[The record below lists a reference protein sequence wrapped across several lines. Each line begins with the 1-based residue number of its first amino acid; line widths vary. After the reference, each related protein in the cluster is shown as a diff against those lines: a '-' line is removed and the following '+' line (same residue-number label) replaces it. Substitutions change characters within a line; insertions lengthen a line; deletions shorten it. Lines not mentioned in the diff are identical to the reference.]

1 MAADAIQ
8 NSSSIIL
15 TSDSWLLTSFLMG
28 FDSFLG
34 NSAAVQALREMLRAH
49 RVPGA
54 LLFSGQEGVGKKTL
68 ALMMAK
74 AMVCERLP
82 DDFCGECVRCRR
94 AEEMVAGAAE
104 DLARRREMKESARRL
119 DGLVYFDLQLIAP
132 FTRYIL
138 TEQVRLLRHIAYTR
152 PFELPRRIFI
162 IDQAQA
168 IHWQAVDLLLKVL
181 EEPPAT
187 TTFVLVCP
195 NASELRLTI
204 RSRCQRIAFAPVDE
218 ESIVSLLAAKS
229 GPPEAKPALVARLAG
244 GSVGKAL
251 GFDLPAYI
259 ERREPW
265 LQLLESLTSGLAPD
279 GLSPAS
285 ATRAA
290 GPDWQRIFE
299 ATRILTADRE
309 HFDESLGIGY
319 SLLSDLLQVLERGE
333 RAHVTHLDV
342 ATRIRPWAAKLGF
355 RGIEVLKRGLDEAR
369 RFQVRNVN
377 QQLGLDALAARIV
390 SREGSTEP
398 TSAST

>member
-1 MAADAIQ
+1 
-8 NSSSIIL
+8 
-15 TSDSWLLTSFLMG
+15 MG

-34 NSAAVQALREMLRAH
+34 NPAAVQTLREMLRVT

-54 LLFSGQEGVGKKTL
+54 LLLSGPEGVGKKTL

-74 AMVCERLP
+74 AMVCERLR
-82 DDFCGECVRCRR
+82 DDFCGECARCRR
-94 AEEMVAGAAE
+94 AEEMVAGAVE
-104 DLARRREMKESARRL
+104 DLERRREMKESARRL
-119 DGLVYFDLQLIAP
+119 EGLVYFDLQLIAP

-138 TEQVRLLRHIAYTR
+138 TEQIRLLRQLAYTR
-152 PFELPRRIFI
+152 PFELSRRIFI

-204 RSRCQRIAFAPVDE
+204 RSRCQRIAFSPVDE
-218 ESIVSLLAAKS
+218 ESILRLLAAKS
-229 GPPEAKPALVARLAG
+229 GLPEAKRALVARLAG

-265 LQLLESLTSGLAPD
+265 LQFLESLASGLAPD
-279 GLSPAS
+279 GAIRGGV
-285 ATRAA
+285 TRAA
-290 GPDWQRIFE
+290 RPDWQTIFE
-299 ATRILTADRE
+299 ATRVLTADRE

-319 SLLSDLLQVLERGE
+319 SLLRDLLQVFELGE
-333 RAHVTHLDV
+333 RARVAHLDV
-342 ATRIRPWAAKLGF
+342 AARVRPWAAKLSF

-369 RFQVRNVN
+369 RLQVRNVN
-377 QQLGLDALAARIV
+377 QQLGLDALAAGIV
-390 SREGSTEP
+390 SRDRSTEP
-398 TSAST
+398 